1 MRALHA
7 LSQTSRALRE
17 YCLPRAWERLEACIE
32 YGPEHGVWY
41 KQVSNRLRNISNGL
55 AESPELAQ
63 HVQIATVS
71 LTRCS
76 VDVILPAFTRCLER
90 LPNLHTLQIVHAHS
104 QMSTALK
111 DTFESKRFPQIRTII
126 LPSCAQSVLRAC
138 PEVRHVTC
146 NEDNGGELVTAIL
159 ASCKKVEILR
169 GITPES
175 AIVKHLSKAAP
186 HLRELGIIS
195 CAVHSW
201 PKVREISPYDIREL
215 GKLTN
220 LSNITIMVGEGESI
234 CRAKTCKAHIQ
245 AAFEALEQST
255 AENKSVT
262 VRYSAW
268 ISRRGAEDINGH
280 WQTVREEEIAVGMK

>member
-1 MRALHA
+1 MCANIQ
-7 LSQTSRALRE
+7 SYLR
-17 YCLPRAWERLEACIE
+17 
-32 YGPEHGVWY
+32 
-41 KQVSNRLRNISNGL
+41 
-55 AESPELAQ
+55 
-63 HVQIATVS
+63 IATVS

-175 AIVKHLSKAAP
+175 AIVK
-186 HLRELGIIS
+186 R
-195 CAVHSW
+195 
-201 PKVREISPYDIREL
+201 
-215 GKLTN
+215 
-220 LSNITIMVGEGESI
+220 
-234 CRAKTCKAHIQ
+234 
-245 AAFEALEQST
+245 
-255 AENKSVT
+255 
-262 VRYSAW
+262 
-268 ISRRGAEDINGH
+268 
-280 WQTVREEEIAVGMK
+280 